1 MNQTSVIIQS
11 PTVTYD
17 AERNS
22 IETWTAAATLRGY
35 LLPESG
41 ELVQRLYGIDDTVT
55 DRFIYKGQSDS
66 LVVGNRLVTTDNTY
80 LIVWVGNYGRMAD
93 VKLKRVVV

>member
-1 MNQTSVIIQS
+1 MNQTSVTIQS

-17 AERNS
+17 AERNA
-22 IETWTAAATLRGY
+22 IPTWAKVIDLRGY

-41 ELVQRLYGIDDTVT
+41 ELVQKLYGIDNDVT
-55 DRFIYKGQSDS
+55 DRFIYKGQSSS
-66 LVVGNRLVTTDNTY
+66 LTVGNRLITTDNTY

-93 VKLKRVVV
+93 VKLKLVVV